1 MRQETQTRK
10 KYAAGR
16 IPRALT
22 QPPATSEGATIADL
36 MSQMQA
42 LAKQVARL
50 QRTTK
55 RIRRRP
61 RVRSAEATETMTPE
75 EWAADQERRRA
86 ILVGL
91 IARAQAL
98 VPDPP
103 DSPTRKACR
112 ESPIDEIIVEKF
124 RRQGFNL

>member
-1 MRQETQTRK
+1 M
-10 KYAAGR
+10 
-16 IPRALT
+16 
-22 QPPATSEGATIADL
+22 ADL
-36 MSQMQA
+36 MKQMQA
-42 LAKQVARL
+42 LADQVARL
-50 QRTTK
+50 PQATK
-55 RIRRRP
+55 RTRRRP